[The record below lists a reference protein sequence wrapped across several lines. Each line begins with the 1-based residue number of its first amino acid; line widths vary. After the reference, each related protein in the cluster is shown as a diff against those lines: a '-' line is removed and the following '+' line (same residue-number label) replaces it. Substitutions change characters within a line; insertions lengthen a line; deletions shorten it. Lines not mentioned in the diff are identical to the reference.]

1 MESNFPSRVRC
12 SRKLT
17 ARVQG
22 YAAGE
27 KLLRTISCQLL
38 TEIAFSTPELFPAS
52 FLQKLHSRPQSSSLL
67 RSKREGSGVET
78 DRNWCF
84 HVISFSQTD
93 FFFLNSAFASVFIS
107 EFAHL
112 VFPVVAFPHSYLNIV
127 TVTSVAICPIRQTL
141 VIRYFRFGIHQ
152 VVG

>member
-1 MESNFPSRVRC
+1 MVLVKLIQMESNFPSRVRC

-17 ARVQG
+17 APRVQG

-38 TEIAFSTPELFPAS
+38 TEIGAFMLFP
-52 FLQKLHSRPQSSSLL
+52 FLKL
-67 RSKREGSGVET
+67 
-78 DRNWCF
+78 
-84 HVISFSQTD
+84 I
-93 FFFLNSAFASVFIS
+93 FFLNSAFTSVFIS
-107 EFAHL
+107 EFAHF
-112 VFPVVAFPHSYLNIV
+112 VFHVVAFPHIV